1 MADERRNP
9 GDLRG
14 RAILVTGM
22 SGAGRTSALKALEDM
37 GYEAVDN
44 LPLSLFRGLVRSGDL
59 FGQRP
64 IAIGVDIRTRD
75 FGVEPVLEELDRLID
90 VEDLQANILFLDCED
105 EALARRFTETRR
117 RHPLGADRPLPDVI
131 RLERRLLQQLRDR
144 ADILIDTTD
153 KNTRALKEQLA
164 ERFALEDAGGLGL
177 FILSF
182 SYRAGLPRD
191 ADLVFDVRF
200 LVNPHYDVTLRQLT
214 GVDSRVAAV
223 IAGDSDFVPFFDNL
237 TSMLDR
243 LLPRYEREGKSYLTI
258 AIGCTGGR
266 HRSVFVAERLG
277 QWLTQEGRRYHLSHR
292 DIDSTAGRD
301 MI

>member
-1 MADERRNP
+1 MADELNNASDP
-9 GDLRG
+9 QG

-22 SGAGRTSALKALEDM
+22 SGAGRSSALKALEDL
-37 GYEAVDN
+37 GYAAVDN
-44 LPLSLFRGLVRSGDL
+44 LPLSLFSGLVRSGDL

-90 VEDLQANILFLDCED
+90 EENLQAHILFLDCED
-105 EALARRFTETRR
+105 DALAQRFTENRR
-117 RHPLGADRPLPDVI
+117 RHPLGADWPLPDVI
-131 RLERRLLQQLRDR
+131 RLERRLLKNLRER
-144 ADILIDTTD
+144 ADVLIDTTD
-153 KNTRALKEQLA
+153 KNMRELREQLSA
-164 ERFALEDAGGLGL
+164 RFALDNAGGLDL

-200 LVNPHYDVTLRQLT
+200 LFNPHYDVTLRPLT
-214 GVDSRVAAV
+214 GRDSRVAAA
-223 IAGDSDFVPFFDNL
+223 IAADSDFEPFFANL

-258 AIGCTGGR
+258 AIGCPGGR
-266 HRSVFVAERLG
+266 HRSVYVAERLG
-277 QWLTQEGRRYHLSHR
+277 QWLTQDCHSYHLSHR
-292 DIDSTAGRD
+292 DVDSGADRD
-301 MI
+301 ML